1 MGKLLLICA
10 AAAGGFVTAV
20 AATPEDEQRRA
31 YDRGYSDAQKSVQEE
46 AVRLGFAVWEPGET
60 PDSQTFRWTSRQP
73 RWREL
78 SDRDSDNDRSR
89 SAGRS
94 RRRHENSDPEVG

>member
-10 AAAGGFVTAV
+10 AATGGFVAAV

-31 YDRGYSDAQKSVQEE
+31 YDRGYADAQKSLQDE
-46 AVRLGFAVWEPGET
+46 AVRLGYAVWDPGET
-60 PDSQTFRWTSRQP
+60 PESPSFKWASKQP

-78 SDRDSDNDRSR
+78 SERDSHDERSR
-89 SAGRS
+89 SAGRPKKH
-94 RRRHENSDPEVG
+94 RDNFEPKVG